1 MGQIIKKSKADPFML
16 KKKIPP
22 ISAVAP
28 DGYLDFVLKGIR
40 TNLCYRLLILL
51 T

>member
-1 MGQIIKKSKADPFML
+1 ML

-28 DGYLDFVLKGIR
+28 DGYLDFVLKGFKKD
-40 TNLCYRLLILL
+40 LYLRLLILFARYIRG
-51 T
+51 